1 MPDEYADLIR
11 GVVGRDPS
19 ERLKRIARQ
28 AQIPDDVADDYL
40 KTTQIESGH
49 NVNVRDSSKGA
60 RGFGQV
66 MPDVKGGTVRTIGS
80 RKYNLR
86 NPDENMEA
94 GLRYFAEGGNDPVA
108 RRLYYFGGPRAKQHY
123 ERTGQIPNI
132 SDGNMTAAQY
142 VKATGAGRQ
151 APKQTTPDDDYSK
164 LIRETV
170 GQETPVAEPQKQGS
184 WASNLYNQ
192 KPAQPKG
199 WGRGTIGQGV
209 KTAPVA
215 AEISRTRG
223 IGGAQVAGE
232 SQPSEATQGR
242 QLIRKVG
249 GPLAT
254 VLTAGAVQPNNL

>member
-142 VKATGAGRQ
+142 VKATGAQQGRQ

-170 GQETPVAEPQKQGS
+170 GQETPVTTPTEPQKQGS
-184 WASNLYNQ
+184 WASNLYN
-192 KPAQPKG
+192 
-199 WGRGTIGQGV
+199 
-209 KTAPVA
+209 
-215 AEISRTRG
+215 
-223 IGGAQVAGE
+223 
-232 SQPSEATQGR
+232 
-242 QLIRKVG
+242 
-249 GPLAT
+249 
-254 VLTAGAVQPNNL
+254 